1 MPWGLR
7 RKCSLNKFHNH
18 FVNLFI
24 LILKKTTTPALRQF
38 LLIFVLLFLTN
49 CGTIV
54 GGSKYYAHVVVN
66 DRPKAKI
73 IYQGSVMG
81 IRNASFLAKRRDA
94 NKFSVTIREVDCPDQ
109 TYNFTTRSFRGWSL
123 VGSVFG
129 WTGTAGG
136 VLLPWGVGLDLLTG
150 ALWKPNVKE
159 KGIVKSNY
167 KNYIRYPL

>member
-1 MPWGLR
+1 
-7 RKCSLNKFHNH
+7 
-18 FVNLFI
+18 
-24 LILKKTTTPALRQF
+24 
-38 LLIFVLLFLTN
+38 
-49 CGTIV
+49 
-54 GGSKYYAHVVVN
+54 
-66 DRPKAKI
+66 
-73 IYQGSVMG
+73 MG

-123 VGSVFG
+123 VGSVLG

-136 VLLPWGVGLDLLTG
+136 LLLPWGVGLDLLTG

-167 KNYIRYPL
+167 KIIYTQLVTQIAKNPKLTLKLFP